1 MAALKTRDGVVRGGG
16 ESWGGYELGVGKGHS
31 ESTTGGQQG
40 LGHLVW
46 AIPAFVQLSFLP
58 SLAYLQ

>member
-1 MAALKTRDGVVRGGG
+1 MAALETRDGVVREGG
-16 ESWGGYELGVGKGHS
+16 ESRGGYELGVGKEHS

-46 AIPAFVQLSFLP
+46 AIPAFVQLSLLP
-58 SLAYLQ
+58 SLAHLQ